1 MLSFIIL
8 AFIFIAISALIFLG
22 LQFLSKKNDPT
33 LKRIQQIQGFAN
45 LTGTG
50 DEGAKKKKKDQKK
63 GKLDFEKLTISL
75 ANLSRQGESGYS
87 KVKTKLMKAGYY
99 QDKYVNIFM
108 GMKHFLALSLFLLY
122 IFMGSLGRGSM
133 LTTILLSV
141 IFALVGYFIPNLFLF
156 MRIQRRQEEIASG
169 LADVLDFLVICVE
182 AGLGLNAAL
191 MRVGKELRLRCK
203 ELSEELLMVNK
214 EMAAGVQRDQ
224 ALKNLGERTNVKD
237 VRILA
242 SAIIMSDRLGTNIA
256 DTLRVQSDS
265 LRVRIRQ
272 KVEEQAA
279 KAGLKMLF
287 PLVLFILPAL
297 FIVIMGPAII
307 NFMEVVVPVI
317 QK

>member
-1 MLSFIIL
+1 MLGYLMI
-8 AFIFIAISALIFLG
+8 AVIFIAFSAVIFFVLHSV
-22 LQFLSKKNDPT
+22 SKKNDPI
-33 LKRIQQIQGFAN
+33 LKRIQQIHGLGN
-45 LTGTG
+45 SGETG
-50 DEGAKKKKKDQKK
+50 DEEKKKKGQKK
-63 GKLDFEKLTISL
+63 GKLDLEKLTISL
-75 ANLSRQGESGYS
+75 ASLSRQGESGYG

-99 QDKYVNIFM
+99 QDKYVSMFM
-108 GMKHFLALSLFLLY
+108 GMKRFLALSLFLFY

-141 IFALVGYFIPNLFLF
+141 TFALVGYFVPNVFLF
-156 MRIQRRQEEIASG
+156 IRIQRRQEEIASG

-191 MRVGKELRLRCK
+191 LRVGKELRLRCK

-214 EMAAGVQRDQ
+214 EMTAGVQRDQ

-237 VRILA
+237 VKILA

-297 FIVIMGPAII
+297 FIIILGPA
-307 NFMEVVVPVI
+307 MI
-317 QK
+317 QLIDVFGSGVQ